1 MSETELRAEGQE
13 NKASPVEIPNI
24 LPLLPIRD
32 IVIYPYMMLP
42 LFVGRDVSI
51 RAVEESLSRDRLI
64 FLVSQ
69 KNSAE
74 ENPSAADIHR
84 VGTIAS
90 IMRMLKLAD
99 GRVKILVQGLSKGEV
114 DSYLR
119 ERPYFE
125 VKIRKVIEPT
135 LSEVPIE
142 VEALMR
148 TAKEK
153 IEQILN
159 LKNLPPEIVMVTDNI
174 GDPGVLAD
182 LVASNLRLKNEESQ
196 AILEIFDPIE
206 RLKKVNELLSREL
219 ELSTMQARIQNQAKE
234 EMSKTQRDYFLR
246 EQMKQIQQE
255 LGEGDDRAEEI
266 SELRK
271 QIDKAKMPPEVKR
284 EADKQLRR
292 LEQMH
297 PESSEASLVRT
308 YMDWLVELPWS
319 KRTKDNL
326 DLEKAKKV
334 LDEDHYNL
342 EKVKER
348 ILEYLAVNKLRRKI
362 KGPILCFVGP
372 PGVGKTSL
380 GRSIARAL
388 ERSFVR
394 VSLGG
399 VRDEAEMRGHRRT
412 YVGALPGRIIQ
423 GVKQAGSNNPVF
435 MLDEIDKVGADF
447 RGDPS
452 AALLEVLDPEQNHA
466 FSDHYLNLPFDL
478 SNVLFICT
486 ANLLDPVPPALADRM
501 EVIQLSGYPNEEKLE
516 IARRF
521 LIPRQ
526 LEDNGIST
534 KYLEFSNDALLR
546 IIAEYTKEAGL
557 RNLERELASICRKV
571 ARKVAEGKSE
581 LIKLT
586 RANIHSFLGAPKFL
600 PEAEQEH
607 HEIGVSTGLAW
618 TSSGGE
624 VLYVEASLSK
634 GRGNLTLTGQLG
646 DVMKESAQAAV
657 SYARAHAKT
666 LGIEEDFYQKLDIHI
681 HVPAGAIPKDG
692 PSAGITMATALISA
706 LTKRPV
712 NRDVA
717 MTGEIT
723 LRGRV
728 LPIGGLKEKSLAAFR
743 AGIKTVILP
752 DRNAKDMDDIP
763 KALRR
768 KLHWVLAKNMS
779 DVLQN
784 ALLNGKRDAKESR
797 RASAAK
803 LKLGSAKGKLRRGAG
818 PLPKSHGDK
827 AIPLRP

>member
-1 MSETELRAEGQE
+1 MSETEWKTEGQE
-13 NKASPVEIPNI
+13 SKTTQVEIPNI

-69 KNSAE
+69 KNSAD
-74 ENPSAADIHR
+74 ENPNPAGIHR

-99 GRVKILVQGLSKGEV
+99 GRVKILVQGLSKGEI
-114 DSYLR
+114 DTYLR

-234 EMSKTQRDYFLR
+234 EMTKTQRDYFLR

-326 DLEKAKKV
+326 DLEKAKQV
-334 LDEDHYNL
+334 LDEDHYDL

-501 EVIQLSGYPNEEKLE
+501 EVIQLSGYTNEEKLE
-516 IARRF
+516 IARKF

-534 KYLEFSNDALLR
+534 KHLEFSNDAMLR

-581 LIKLT
+581 LTKLT
-586 RANIHSFLGAPKFL
+586 RANIHLFLGAPKFL

-618 TSSGGE
+618 
-624 VLYVEASLSK
+624 
-634 GRGNLTLTGQLG
+634 
-646 DVMKESAQAAV
+646 
-657 SYARAHAKT
+657 
-666 LGIEEDFYQKLDIHI
+666 
-681 HVPAGAIPKDG
+681 
-692 PSAGITMATALISA
+692 
-706 LTKRPV
+706 
-712 NRDVA
+712 
-717 MTGEIT
+717 
-723 LRGRV
+723 
-728 LPIGGLKEKSLAAFR
+728 
-743 AGIKTVILP
+743 
-752 DRNAKDMDDIP
+752 
-763 KALRR
+763 RR
-768 KLHWVLAKNMS
+768 
-779 DVLQN
+779 
-784 ALLNGKRDAKESR
+784 RFP
-797 RASAAK
+797 
-803 LKLGSAKGKLRRGAG
+803 RGA
-818 PLPKSHGDK
+818 
-827 AIPLRP
+827 AT